1 MLNWNKRVIIHQ
13 RDHRKKECM
22 LCGDYLLRN
31 FGWSCTMG
39 WLREAAPH
47 AEPDL
52 QSRAGYSLC
61 WSILSQLGAQI
72 SFTFLMLFT
81 WKLIIRWWW
90 YLRRVRLEPFVWGS
104 ILITRCLSISP
115 WPNWPRAFLGIIP
128 NPRSRIPTN
137 ASTPCIVNLPAPRI
151 LVFVG
156 LSLADAVYQV
166 DHAICRPSPVRVL
179 RLLIR

>member
-31 FGWSCTMG
+31 FGWGCTMG

-72 SFTFLMLFT
+72 SFTFLMLYYVEINYPVMVIFT
-81 WKLIIRWWW
+81 GSSSRT
-90 YLRRVRLEPFVWGS
+90 VRLRINSDNPVPFNKPLVS
-104 ILITRCLSISP
+104 YRTPEAEYRLMLQRLASLISQHQGYWLSLVCRWPMLSIK
-115 WPNWPRAFLGIIP
+115 
-128 NPRSRIPTN
+128 
-137 ASTPCIVNLPAPRI
+137 
-151 LVFVG
+151 
-156 LSLADAVYQV
+156 
-166 DHAICRPSPVRVL
+166 
-179 RLLIR
+179 